1 MQTFLPLADFTE
13 SARVLDWRRL
23 GKQRVEAWML
33 FDLLT
38 NPGSRW
44 QSWLRHPVVPMWR
57 GYEDALALYFW
68 TMVGEWTGR
77 GYRSTIALPRP
88 AGRVLLPPWFG
99 DDRLHASHRSNL
111 LRKDPLW
118 YGRFGWT
125 ESPHQPYWW
134 PGRERQAEPGGL
146 DVRDGAAGR
155 DPTG

>member
-1 MQTFLPLADFTE
+1 MRAPESRPAAD
-13 SARVLDWRRL
+13 R
-23 GKQRVEAWML
+23 
-33 FDLLT
+33 
-38 NPGSRW
+38 PGSRW

-88 AGRVLLPPWFG
+88 TGRVLLPPWFG

-125 ESPHQPYWW
+125 ESPHDPYWW